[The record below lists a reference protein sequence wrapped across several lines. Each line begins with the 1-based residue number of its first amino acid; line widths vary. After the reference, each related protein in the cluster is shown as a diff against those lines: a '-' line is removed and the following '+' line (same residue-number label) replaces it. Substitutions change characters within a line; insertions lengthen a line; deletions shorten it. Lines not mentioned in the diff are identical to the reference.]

1 MPGPIN
7 PTNLKA
13 VFQACGLLLA
23 LCCPLLLSG
32 CASGLAYTDPNVPA
46 GERYFN
52 TVGAHPLNPAGGQSG
67 AATAMQPVN
76 VTATQPALSTG
87 AQPVSPVGSQTI
99 NSAAVRS
106 TPTAL
111 TTNSSLLPGGPG
123 SSKLGVGDLLTIN
136 FSDVPTGAMPMEQ
149 QHRVGDDGLI
159 TLPFNVQVQAAGK
172 TPTQLQKEIRD
183 AYVPSWFVNLTV
195 IVKAQDRYVY
205 VDGEVKVPNKIF
217 HQDGLTVLRAISTVG
232 GFTDFAN
239 KKKIEVRRAIG
250 GKVELVDWSK
260 ARKNPKLDL
269 PLYVNDQ
276 VYVPRGIL

>member
-1 MPGPIN
+1 MPGPIHSKS
-7 PTNLKA
+7 LKA
-13 VFQACGLLLA
+13 VFQLGGLLLA
-23 LCCPLLLSG
+23 LSFPWLLSG

-67 AATAMQPVN
+67 AATATQPVN
-76 VTATQPALSTG
+76 VTVTQPALSTG
-87 AQPVSPVGSQTI
+87 AQPVNPAGSQTI
-99 NSAAVRS
+99 KSAAAQPAPV
-106 TPTAL
+106 AV
-111 TTNSSLLPGGPG
+111 TTNSSLLPGTG

-136 FSDVPTGAMPMEQ
+136 FSDVPPGALPIEQ

-172 TPTQLQKEIRD
+172 TPTQLQKEIRN
-183 AYVPSWFVNLTV
+183 AYVPSLFVNLTV
-195 IVKAQDRYVY
+195 VVKAQDRYVY

-269 PLYVNDQ
+269 PLFVNDQ